1 MCLIYRAWKNVSNEI
16 IAHCWHKV
24 GILPINTNDNFQNE
38 TANLEIIANYNQ
50 KIVLEKIKDC
60 YKEFNC
66 IQPNRTYLS
75 IEELVNLS
83 EENNTIIL
91 EHLDD
96 DEIANYI
103 ITNRKTKHD
112 SSDEEQEV

>member
-1 MCLIYRAWKNVSNEI
+1 MDETTLFYA
-16 IAHCWHKV
+16 
-24 GILPINTNDNFQNE
+24 ILPNR
-38 TANLEIIANYNQ
+38 ANYNQ
-50 KIVLEKIKDC
+50 EIVLEKIKDC

-66 IQPNRTYLS
+66 IQPNCTYLS

-83 EENNTIIL
+83 EKNDTITL

-103 ITNRKTKHD
+103 VTNRETKHN
-112 SSDEEQEV
+112 SSDEK